1 MFDIKNATIETVALE
16 AGVAVGTVSRHINGY
31 KVRPDNAKKIE
42 DAIKKLDFTLN
53 QQARGLKMKKS
64 FTIALLF
71 PSITDIFATQVIEG
85 VEEYAER
92 SNYSVIICNSMDSIE
107 KERNRID
114 FINSKRVDGIIM
126 MPISDDSIEAIKN
139 ISNDIP
145 YVIIDKKVK
154 DLDADY
160 ILCNNYEGTYTA
172 VNKIIEQGHHNIAII
187 GGSENVYT
195 AKERMRGYIQ
205 ALEENNI
212 NLNENYIRRG
222 LYQKNGGLEDIKFL
236 MDLKDPPTA
245 IFATNFEITMSVI
258 KYFMAHDIEIGKDVS
273 LLGYDNI
280 DVFQMLTPTIS
291 AVEQPMIRIGNE
303 AGKLLV
309 HKMNNKE
316 EEVNKVKILETVFIN
331 GMSIHK
337 V

>member
-1 MFDIKNATIETVALE
+1 MFNIKNVTIETVATE
-16 AGVAVGTVSRHINGY
+16 AGVSVGTVSRHLNGY
-31 KVRPDNAKKIE
+31 KIKPDNAKKVN
-42 DAIKKLDFTLN
+42 DAIVKLDFTLN

-71 PSITDIFATQVIEG
+71 PNITDIFATQVIEG
-85 VEEYAER
+85 VEEYAEQ
-92 SNYSVIICNSMDSIE
+92 SNYSVIICNSMDSIDKE
-107 KERNRID
+107 KNRIE

-126 MPISDDSIEAIKN
+126 MPISDESISAIED
-139 ISNDIP
+139 ISADIP

-154 DLDADY
+154 GVDADY
-160 ILCNNYEGTYTA
+160 ILCNNREGTYDA
-172 VNKIIEQGHHNIAII
+172 VNQIIDKGHRKIAII

-195 AKERMRGYIQ
+195 AEERMKGYIQ
-205 ALEENNI
+205 ALEEHDIEVNDQF
-212 NLNENYIRRG
+212 IRRG
-222 LYQKNGGLEDIKFL
+222 LYQKNGGLEDVKFL

-258 KYFMAHDIEIGKDVS
+258 KYFMAQGIEIGKDVS

-291 AVEQPMIRIGNE
+291 AVEQPMRKIGNE

-309 HKMNNKE
+309 YKMDNNEK
-316 EEVNKVKILETVFIN
+316 EVNKVTILETEFIN